1 MAVNPYAELATRRQR
16 LAANA
21 LDAFILALIILPAA
35 FVVPAIDGFG
45 VLVASSMLVLASVF
59 VASTN
64 LWLLASHGA
73 TIGKHV
79 MRIRATRCDGSRASI
94 WRLVFLRGLPLGLL
108 ALLPYLNLLVPASL
122 LLIFRDERRCLHDY
136 LADTIVIKA

>member
-1 MAVNPYAELATRRQR
+1 MGSDPIFHAARFSVDSRLLPLGEGTMAVNPYAELATRRQR

-45 VLVASSMLVLASVF
+45 VLVASSMLVLASAF

-73 TIGKHV
+73 T
-79 MRIRATRCDGSRASI
+79 
-94 WRLVFLRGLPLGLL
+94 
-108 ALLPYLNLLVPASL
+108 
-122 LLIFRDERRCLHDY
+122 
-136 LADTIVIKA
+136 

>member
-1 MAVNPYAELATRRQR
+1 MAINPYAELATRRER

-21 LDAFILALIILPAA
+21 LDAFIFALIALPAL
-35 FVVPAIDGFG
+35 FVVPAIEGVG
-45 VLVASSMLVLASVF
+45 VLVASSVLAVASVF
-59 VASTN
+59 IASTN

-79 MRIRATRCDGSRASI
+79 MRIRATRSDGSRASI
-94 WRLVFLRGLPLGLL
+94 WRLVLLRALPLWLLGLL
-108 ALLPYLNLLVPASL
+108 PYVNLLVPASL
-122 LLIFRDERRCLHDY
+122 LLIFREERRCLHDY